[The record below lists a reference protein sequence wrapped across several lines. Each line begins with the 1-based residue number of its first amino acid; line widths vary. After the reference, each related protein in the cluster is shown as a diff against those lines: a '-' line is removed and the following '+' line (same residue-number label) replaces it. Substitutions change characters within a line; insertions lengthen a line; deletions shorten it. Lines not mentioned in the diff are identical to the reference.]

1 MYKLYKD
8 TQGNVYAY
16 SDIQAPK
23 EGLVAL
29 TKKETEAHLKPKE
42 PTNEEKAEQL
52 KRDIV
57 ELELKQLR
65 SLKAIMGEATE
76 EDEKIYNEI
85 EAKIQA
91 KREEIRGL
99 ENGN

>member
-1 MYKLYKD
+1 MNTLYKD
-8 TQGNVYAY
+8 KNGNIY
-16 SDIQAPK
+16 SVSPIQQPK
-23 EGLVAL
+23 DGWVKL

-57 ELELKQLR
+57 KLELKQLR
-65 SLKAIMGEATE
+65 SIKAIMSEATE
-76 EDEKIYNEI
+76 EDEEIYNEI

-99 ENGN
+99 EDER

>member
-1 MYKLYKD
+1 MKYFKD
-8 TQGNVYAY
+8 KNGQIYDV
-16 SDIQAPK
+16 SPIQTPQDDWIQLK
-23 EGLVAL
+23 PE
-29 TKKETEAHLKPKE
+29 EIEAHLKPSE

-52 KRDIV
+52 KRDII
-57 ELELKQLR
+57 ELEMKQLR
-65 SLKAIMGEATE
+65 SLKAIMRDGTE

-85 EAKIQA
+85 EAEIQA

>member
-1 MYKLYKD
+1 MNTLYKD
-8 TQGNVYAY
+8 KNGNIY
-16 SDIQAPK
+16 SVSPIQQPQADWVK
-23 EGLVAL
+23 L

-52 KRDIV
+52 KAEIR

-65 SLKAIMGEATE
+65 SLKAIISGATE

-85 EAKIQA
+85 EAEIQA

-99 ENGN
+99 EDGN